1 MDPEQNEDLSGIED
15 FDLGALMGDI
25 GVESP
30 EGETPS
36 NEAAAEDAAPAAEA
50 VEEEEL
56 PTGPSRDD
64 RLAEVLDRLAA
75 KIDAPKPTGTP
86 AEPTAQQKKDFAFAI
101 AEAQLPKELLGRLM
115 SEDPAER
122 TQGLLVLLSGALN
135 MARQR
140 WRTEVQEEY
149 QPGFTQLVQEHYA
162 QEIANRERAQD
173 FATSF
178 PTVAK
183 HPEGRLIAS
192 TLSER
197 AVKKMQEA
205 GIPQAQ
211 LTYGPVFKKYF
222 AAELAKITTG
232 KTPAAKGG
240 KPAAS
245 ASERA
250 ARQVSR
256 GGAPAAER
264 PGGKTLGDMILD
276 VVS

>member
-1 MDPEQNEDLSGIED
+1 MTTNNEDFSGIED
-15 FDLGALMGDI
+15 FDLAALMGDTAPAD
-25 GVESP
+25 VPADVPAPVP
-30 EGETPS
+30 EDGTPADVPADETP
-36 NEAAAEDAAPAAEA
+36 ED
-50 VEEEEL
+50 VEL
-56 PTGPSRDD
+56 SAPSRDD
-64 RLAEVLDRLAA
+64 RLATVLEQLAA
-75 KIDAPKPTGTP
+75 KVNAPPPAPAPAPT
-86 AEPTAQQKKDFAFAI
+86 EQQKKDFAFAI

-149 QPGFTQLVQEHYA
+149 QPGFTTLVQEHYA
-162 QEIANRERAQD
+162 QEAANRERAQD

-178 PTVAK
+178 PSVAK
-183 HPEGRLIAS
+183 HPEGQLIAR

-197 AVKKMQEA
+197 AVKKMVEA
-205 GIPQAQ
+205 GLPQSD
-211 LTYGPVFKKYF
+211 LTYGPKFKKYF

-232 KTPAAKGG
+232 KAPAGQ
-240 KPAAS
+240 PASGSPA
-245 ASERA
+245 ERA

-256 GGAPAAER
+256 NGSPPAER
-264 PGGKTLGDMILD
+264 PGNSKTLGDMILD